1 MKFSINFNQNKI
13 VSHNKTYWNF
23 KNKLMKTMS
32 IPFNKIKAD
41 NLNYL
46 KFINLPKKIY
56 GSIQINIIDK
66 IK

>member
-41 NLNYL
+41 
-46 KFINLPKKIY
+46 PKKIWV
-56 GSIQINIIDK
+56 SIQTNIKDQ

>member
-41 NLNYL
+41 NLNCF
-46 KFINLPKKIY
+46 KFINLPKKI
-56 GSIQINIIDK
+56 
-66 IK
+66 

>member
-41 NLNYL
+41 
-46 KFINLPKKIY
+46 PKKI
-56 GSIQINIIDK
+56 
-66 IK
+66 